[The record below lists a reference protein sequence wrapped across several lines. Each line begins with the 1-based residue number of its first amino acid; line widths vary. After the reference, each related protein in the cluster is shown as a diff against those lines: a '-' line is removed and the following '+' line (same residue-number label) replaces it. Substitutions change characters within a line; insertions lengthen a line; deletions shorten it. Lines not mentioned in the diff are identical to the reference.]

1 MAIKKIDAELLP
13 KIRRLDVYARQSA
26 LSQYIEGNW
35 TTAIKGQGIEFS
47 GYRSYTYGDDASMID
62 WKASLR
68 SKSLLVK
75 EYEQEKSVNVYF
87 LFDVSNSMLFTSTKK
102 LKVEHG
108 AEIISSMA
116 YAILKSGDGV
126 GMSMFT
132 DKPVTTLNINMGS
145 KMHMLLVNDLKN
157 VNNYGGK
164 FSFENT
170 ARIVMSLLK
179 TSAILI
185 IVSDFIGLGPNWQ
198 KYLRMLNT
206 KFQIIGIMIRDPRDR
221 ELPKDAGQFY
231 LEDPFSGEKL
241 YIDTSQ
247 YADAYKKYVQ
257 KEEEDIA
264 KQFKAANADFIK
276 VVTNNRDYYVDLIK
290 FFKHRSITHRQ

>member
-1 MAIKKIDAELLP
+1 MAIRKIDAQLVP
-13 KIRRLDVYARQSA
+13 KIRKLDVYARQSA

-35 TTAIKGQGIEFS
+35 TTTVKGQGIEFS
-47 GYRSYTYGDDASMID
+47 GYRSYTFGDDASMID

-75 EYEQEKSVNVYF
+75 EYDQEKSVNVYF
-87 LFDVSNSMLFTSTKK
+87 LLDVSNSMLFTSTKK

-108 AEIISSMA
+108 AEIVSSLS

-126 GMSMFT
+126 GLSMFT
-132 DKPVTTLNINMGS
+132 DRPVTILGINMGS
-145 KMHMLLVNDLKN
+145 KMHRLIVGDLSN

-164 FSFENT
+164 YSFENT
-170 ARIVMSLLK
+170 ARIMMSMLK
-179 TSAILI
+179 TSAVLI

-198 KYLRMLNT
+198 KYLKMLNN
-206 KFQIIGIMIRDPRDR
+206 KFEVIGIMIRDPRDR
-221 ELPKDAGQFY
+221 ELPKDAGQYF

-241 YIDTSQ
+241 YVDTAQ
-247 YADAYKKYVQ
+247 YASAYKQYVE

-264 KQFKAANADFIK
+264 KHFKKSNADFIK
-276 VVTNNRDYYVDLIK
+276 IITSNKEYYIDLMK
-290 FFKHRSITHRQ
+290 FFKRRSLTHRT